1 MIDFRFF
8 IISVVAVFL
17 ALGLGIVMGSG
28 FFRDPFVSQLESRV
42 EGVFEREEDLRDQ
55 ILDLEDLRDAQRD
68 FLELVEPTVVNET
81 LAGEEVV
88 FVDVEGSESALM
100 EGMEQVLQEADAA
113 VPLRI
118 RLTNKL
124 RLEDD
129 QATNELATI
138 LDSISPDPNELRA
151 LLGLRLGERVRQAA
165 LPLAR
170 LNESR
175 DRSQTRAR
183 AMLTAL
189 EEKGFVTFPGDGLSD
204 IPQGARFLLAAG
216 GNGVPQW
223 PAEETLE
230 ALGSSLGSESDLAVV
245 VAESASSQWQVAQSV
260 RTDSETSDV
269 VSTVDNADTIQ
280 GRIGTVLGLS
290 LAPQTIGHWGN
301 DEGATAPAPT
311 PPPG

>member
-8 IISVVAVFL
+8 IISIVAVFL
-17 ALGLGIVMGSG
+17 ALGLGIVVGSG
-28 FFRDPFVSQLESRV
+28 FLRDPILTVLENRV
-42 EGVFEREEDLRDQ
+42 DDVLKREDDLRAQ
-55 ILDLEDLRDAQRD
+55 ILDLEDSRDTQRD
-68 FLELVEPTVVNET
+68 FLELLEPAVVNET
-81 LAGEEVV
+81 LAGEEIVI
-88 FVDVEGSESALM
+88 VDVEGSESALI
-100 EGMEQVLQEADAA
+100 EGLEQVLQQADGT
-113 VPLRI
+113 VPFRI
-118 RLTNKL
+118 RLNNKL

-129 QATNELATI
+129 QATNELAAI
-138 LDSISPDPNELRA
+138 LDSISPDPNELRT
-151 LLGLRLGERVRQAA
+151 LLGLRLGERLGQAA
-165 LPLAR
+165 LPLTR
-170 LNESR
+170 LNENR
-175 DRSQTRAR
+175 DRSQARAR

-204 IPQGARFLLAAG
+204 IPQGARFLIAAG

-230 ALGSSLGSESDLAVV
+230 PLSSSLGSGADLAVV
-245 VAESASSQWQVAQSV
+245 VAESASSQWDVAQSV
-260 RTDSETSDV
+260 RNDSLTSDV

-301 DEGATAPAPT
+301 DEGAAAPGPT